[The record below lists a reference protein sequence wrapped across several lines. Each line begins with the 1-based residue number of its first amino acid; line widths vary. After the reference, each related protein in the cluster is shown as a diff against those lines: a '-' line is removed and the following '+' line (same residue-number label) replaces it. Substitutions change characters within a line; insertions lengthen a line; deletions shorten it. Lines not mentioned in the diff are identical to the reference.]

1 MNTLDKIAKIEQTL
15 ATLAPKLAVFEK
27 LAMSMPTVN
36 QDVGNLRKDLATL
49 TKAIQNITEGVNV
62 RVKNLNEQNNAII
75 TRCMGLES
83 SFASLSKMFAAVV
96 TELSESKV
104 LDQKKVMVSLRKSQE
119 DNDREQIEGMI
130 KLKVIEDSPAIDA
143 ESVVIVAQTFTPKD
157 ESKPAEIISEYR
169 VLNFANPELEKD
181 TKQNYLGKAAN
192 DVVNLNLEDGVLSTT
207 IVQVYSYVK
216 IYAKGEGEP
225 ADVGAVMDSPAATP
239 TLEQT

>member
-1 MNTLDKIAKIEQTL
+1 MNTLDKIAKIEQSL
-15 ATLAPKLAVFEK
+15 ASLTPKLAVFEK
-27 LAMSMPTVN
+27 LAMSMPTIN

-62 RVKNLNEQNNAII
+62 RHKNLNEQNNAII

-96 TELSESKV
+96 TELSETKV
-104 LDQKKVMVSLRKSQE
+104 LNQKNVMTNLRKSQE
-119 DNDREQIEGMI
+119 ENDRGQVEGML
-130 KLKVIEDSPAIDA
+130 KLKIIEESPVIES
-143 ESVVIVAQTFTPKD
+143 ESMVIVSQTFTPKD
-157 ESKPAEIISEYR
+157 ESKTPEIISEYR

-192 DVVNLNLEDGVLSTT
+192 DVVNLNLDDGVLSTT

-225 ADVGAVMDSPAATP
+225 AVPPGVIDSPATSPAS
-239 TLEQT
+239 EQT